1 MKLTA
6 YSQDIEPRRIE
17 RLNRIKTV
25 MELYPDRAG
34 PVDGLH
40 DHKGMLTVF
49 YSSIPH
55 EAHMSFAREL
65 WEALEFEPLIE
76 FKASE
81 ELLLKSRR
89 STFSV
94 IVGGAANAR

>member
-1 MKLTA
+1 MNLTA
-6 YSQDIEPRRIE
+6 YSQDTEPRRIE

-49 YSSIPH
+49 YSETPEEEH
-55 EAHMSFAREL
+55 LYFARDL
-65 WEALEFEPLIE
+65 WSTLEFEPLIE
-76 FKASE
+76 FKPSE
-81 ELLLKSRR
+81 SFWGADKRKK
-89 STFSV
+89 FFV
-94 IVGGAANAR
+94 VDGGKL